1 MKRWFAVGVTMMACL
16 LLVGCGVPQEG
27 HDAALAQVAFL
38 QSKLSETQS
47 DLTEAQS
54 QIESLESDLTEAEN
68 QINTLES
75 DLAAMQGKYVQ
86 VLDETNKLKNQ
97 LYALESQLESQLSD
111 YDVLVEK
118 VAKAKVY
125 AEMIEKYI
133 LVPFDILTAEE
144 KIDLNL
150 LAFYTS
156 NADLRE
162 KWELFYISGRLT
174 DKEEFFFAVGDGL
187 WEVLR

>member
-27 HDAALAQVAFL
+27 HDAALAQIATL
-38 QSKLSETQS
+38 QSKLSEAQS
-47 DLTEAQS
+47 DLTKAQS
-54 QIESLESDLTEAEN
+54 QIESLEGDLTEAES
-68 QINTLES
+68 QINTREN
-75 DLAAMQGKYVQ
+75 DLTAMQDKYFQ
-86 VLDETNKLKNQ
+86 VLGETNELNNQ
-97 LYALESQLESQLSD
+97 LHSLESQLESQQSD
-111 YDVLVEK
+111 NDVLVEK
-118 VAKAKVY
+118 VAKARIY

-144 KIDLNL
+144 RIDLNL
-150 LAFYTS
+150 LVFYTN